1 MTQYNCRFCKTE
13 LKNEFIDLGTSP
25 LANSFLKKQELESDE
40 KKFPL
45 KVLVCNNCLLVQLP
59 EFESPE
65 KIFSN
70 YAYFS
75 SFSKSWLEHCKKFT
89 DIITQKNKLDE
100 KSLVVEIAS
109 NDGYLLQFFKEKKI
123 DVLGIEPAANV
134 AKIAEEKGIKTLVE
148 FFGENIANKISS
160 EGTKA
165 DLIIANNVLAHVPD
179 INDFVKGMSIL
190 LKSEGIINMEFPH
203 LLQLIKYNQFDT
215 IYHEHFSYYSLFT
228 VKKIFE
234 NFNLEIFNVEE
245 VSTHGGS
252 LRIYVKHK
260 ENNLKN
266 ISESVNVILEK
277 EKKFGILNLTTY
289 QDFSGKI
296 KSLKNQ
302 IKVFFENAKKDKKK
316 VVCYGAAAKGN
327 TLLNYCE
334 IGKDAIEY
342 TVDKSP
348 HKQGLYLPGSHIPIH
363 EPERIKDTKPDFV
376 VILPWNIKNE
386 IINEISY
393 VRDWGGKFVILVPEV
408 KIE

>member
-179 INDFVKGMSIL
+179 INDFIKGMKIL
-190 LKSEGIINMEFPH
+190 LKQNGTISVEFPH
-203 LLQLIKYNQFDT
+203 LLQLIQNNQFDT